1 VKVALKFV
9 VASCLLAVVAALPTL
24 VGQSQAQDAVPAAA
38 QEDNAGEEP
47 DATPA
52 QIADLE
58 KSLSG
63 AALVGHFTMVGD
75 NEDNP
80 RKERYELGEVKHVG
94 GNNWLISARIRYGD
108 NDVTIPLTLPI
119 RWAGNTPV
127 ITVDDMGFPGLGT
140 YTARVMI
147 YDDHYAGYWAGAD
160 HGGHLFGKLERAK
173 ADGEKDD
180 DESTK

>member
-1 VKVALKFV
+1 MRIALKFV
-9 VASCLLAVVAALPTL
+9 VAICLLAVVAALPSL
-24 VGQSQAQDAVPAAA
+24 VGQSLAQ
-38 QEDNAGEEP
+38 

-52 QIADLE
+52 AEAAEESDATPEQIAELE

-63 AALVGHFTMVGD
+63 AALVGHFTIAGRND
-75 NEDNP
+75 DKPGE
-80 RKERYELGEVKHVG
+80 ERYELGDVKHVG
-94 GNNWLISARIRYGD
+94 GNKWLISARISYGD
-108 NDVTIPLTLPI
+108 HDVTIPLTLPI

-147 YDDHYAGYWAGAD
+147 YDDHYAGYWSGGD
-160 HGGHLFGKLERAK
+160 HGGHLFGKLEQAK

-180 DESTK
+180 VESTK